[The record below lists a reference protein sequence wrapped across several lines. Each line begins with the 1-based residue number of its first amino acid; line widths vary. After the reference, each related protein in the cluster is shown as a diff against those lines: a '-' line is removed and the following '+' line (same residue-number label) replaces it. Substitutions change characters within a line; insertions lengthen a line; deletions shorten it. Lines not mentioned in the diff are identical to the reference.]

1 MRIASVGHA
10 VFAATM
16 IALGILSLIKGGFSP
31 IWEPVPKGIPARE
44 VLVYLCALISLASGI
59 GLLWQRTAVRAARLL
74 LAYLLLWM
82 LVFRVPGFFHTFT
95 VDVYWPW
102 CQTAV
107 MVAAAWVLYVWL
119 ATGWDRQHLGFAT
132 GEKGLRIARV
142 FYGLALIPFG
152 IAHFTYLE
160 NTAPLVPGWLPAH
173 TAWAY
178 FTGGALIA
186 AGAGR
191 PHRCVCPAGSRALS
205 LRDRPVHV
213 AGVGAHHSGGRSQ
226 ERLPMER
233 DHHLLDADGRRL
245 GGSRF
250 LPRKTLARCQTLMT
264 QKKAAHKSERPISR
278 SSLLFEH
285 PNKHHS
291 QTAPASAVN
300 VPLSENNPPAPSDV
314 ESKNQE

>member
-186 AGAGR
+186 AGAAVLIGVYAR
-191 PHRCVCPAGSRALS
+191 LAAALS
-205 LRDRPVHV
+205 ALEIGLFTLLVWVPIIAAPGPKSAFQWSETITSWALTAGAWVV
-213 AGVGAHHSGGRSQ
+213 ADSYRGK
-226 ERLPMER
+226 PW
-233 DHHLLDADGRRL
+233 
-245 GGSRF
+245 
-250 LPRKTLARCQTLMT
+250 LAV
-264 QKKAAHKSERPISR
+264 
-278 SSLLFEH
+278 
-285 PNKHHS
+285 KH
-291 QTAPASAVN
+291 
-300 VPLSENNPPAPSDV
+300 
-314 ESKNQE
+314 